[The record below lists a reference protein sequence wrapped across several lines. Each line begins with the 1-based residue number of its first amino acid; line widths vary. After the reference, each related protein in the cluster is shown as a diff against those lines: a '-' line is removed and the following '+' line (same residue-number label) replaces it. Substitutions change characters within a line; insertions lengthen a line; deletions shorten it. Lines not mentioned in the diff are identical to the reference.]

1 MTRQEA
7 PLPNWDG
14 IVAPIIEIRLDEA
27 RVAQTKAEEKAQSQ
41 REKRDQKIL
50 RAQEYK
56 AHLEEA
62 IAKRWGLLESLHAR
76 ELLEGLNASQNVW
89 RGNGTIKRNQY
100 PHDGVTA
107 ESSAEFSLD
116 AGYVTWGVEWV
127 DAGGSDFGGK
137 IIKKCP
143 MDFTTSIQ
151 IGITPAG
158 ITFRSG
164 DEDKQSIELQ
174 GMNYYL
180 KRPNFI
186 KGDVLYVAD
195 SIVGLGSV
203 EGADT
208 FNEGDMSLS
217 QYLSR
222 NHDDPFNLTYGPC
235 GIFLIEAEHPQAS
248 EILTEVFKRSCIYRA
263 QGNLLPFQLK
273 EKGEQIRQQTGY
285 GIKPVQKSK
294 GFWGK
299 IFG

>member
-1 MTRQEA
+1 MSRQEA
-7 PLPNWDG
+7 PRPNWDET
-14 IVAPIIEIRLDEA
+14 VAPIIQVNLAKARAVQVKTDEA
-27 RVAQTKAEEKAQSQ
+27 AQRQ
-41 REKRDQKIL
+41 REIDQQNL
-50 RAQEYK
+50 LNAQQYK
-56 AHLEEA
+56 ASLVGV
-62 IAKRWGLLESLHAR
+62 IARRWELLESLHAR

-89 RGNGTIKRNQY
+89 RGNGIIKRNQY

-107 ESSAEFSLD
+107 ESSAEFSLE

-127 DAGGSDFGGK
+127 DVGGSDFGRTSRL
-137 IIKKCP
+137 CP
-143 MDFTTSIQ
+143 RGFTTSVQ

-158 ITFRSG
+158 IIFRSG
-164 DEDKQSIELQ
+164 DEEKQSIGLQ

-195 SIVGLGSV
+195 SIVGLGPD
-203 EGADT
+203 EGVDT
-208 FNEGDMSLS
+208 FNEGDTSLS

-248 EILTEVFKRSCIYRA
+248 EILTEVLKRSCIYRA
-263 QGNLLPFQLK
+263 RGNLLPFQLV
-273 EKGEQIRQQTGY
+273 EKGQQITKETGY
-285 GIKPVQKSK
+285 GAKPAQKPR

>member
-7 PLPNWDG
+7 PLLNWDG
-14 IVAPIIEIRLDEA
+14 IVAPIIEVRLDEA
-27 RVAQTKAEEKAQSQ
+27 RVAQTKAEEEAQSQ
-41 REKRDQKIL
+41 REKRDQEIL

-56 AHLEEA
+56 AHLGEA

-76 ELLEGLNASQNVW
+76 ELLKGLNASQNVW

-107 ESSAEFSLD
+107 ESSAEFSLE

-127 DAGGSDFGGK
+127 DAGGSDSGAK
-137 IIKKCP
+137 TIRQCP
-143 MDFTTSIQ
+143 RGFTTSIQ

-158 ITFRSG
+158 IIFRSG
-164 DEDKQSIELQ
+164 DEDKQSIKLQ
-174 GMNYYL
+174 GMDYYL

-203 EGADT
+203 EGANT
-208 FNEGDMSLS
+208 FNEGDTSLS

-222 NHDDPFNLTYGPC
+222 KHDDPFNLTYGPC

-248 EILTEVFKRSCIYRA
+248 EILTEVLKRSCIYRA
-263 QGNLLPFQLK
+263 KGNLLPFQLV
-273 EKGEQIRQQTGY
+273 ERGQQITEETGY
-285 GIKPVQKSK
+285 GAKPAQKPR